1 MMVLM
6 DVLNFIAQ
14 IGNQTYENFIKEN
27 LSNGRYSIDED
38 SLDHRRISVSDD
50 DLIIEFDRKLN
61 LLFSVEVNDLNGKV
75 FRLPDPFSSV
85 LSRSQVQSL
94 FGDPIYSVPPKKIL
108 IIQTGWVEQ
117 YSWSDEKSLS
127 VLVYY
132 TYESEVINGL
142 IFMPTSGVSWG
153 EEG

>member
-1 MMVLM
+1 MI
-6 DVLNFIAQ
+6 DVLNFIDQ

-27 LSNGRYSIDED
+27 LSNGKYSIDED
-38 SLDHRRISVSDD
+38 SLDYRRISVSDD
-50 DLIIEFDRKLN
+50 DLIIEFDRKSN

-75 FRLPDPFSSV
+75 FRLPEPFSSV

-108 IIQTGWVEQ
+108 SIQTGWVEQ
-117 YSWSDEKSLS
+117 YSWSDEKNLS

-132 TYESEVINGL
+132 TYENEVINGL